1 MIAAKGRVVLVSGA
15 SRGIGRAIALVLH
28 AKGYKISAGARD
40 IQALE
45 KSLEAIRGDR
55 LVCARYEAA
64 DRSTHAAW
72 VAGTVDR
79 FGRIDA
85 LVNNAGA
92 SNTFSIEH
100 GDEAELDALWSTNV
114 KGPLFMTRECLPH
127 LRRGGQG
134 RIVNISS
141 LSGKRVRND
150 NVAYAMSKYAVMA
163 LTHATR
169 RTGWEDGVRATALC
183 PGFAVTDLTADVVKI
198 DRADMIDTGDLAELA
213 ATVIALPNTAAIA
226 EVLVNCRLE
235 DTLGAGGGKTKKQ
248 CGTVLVTA
256 KSERE
261 TT

>member
-1 MIAAKGRVVLVSGA
+1 VIDPKGRVVLVSGV
-15 SRGIGRAIALVLH
+15 SRGIGRAVALALH
-28 AKGYKISAGARD
+28 AKGYIVSAGARD
-40 IQALE
+40 DAALE
-45 KSLEAIRGDR
+45 VSLEALRGDR
-55 LVCARYEAA
+55 LICATYEAA
-64 DRSTHAAW
+64 DRASHAVW
-72 VAGTVDR
+72 VAATMDR

-92 SNTFSIEH
+92 SNTFSIEQ
-100 GDEAELDALWSTNV
+100 GDEADLDALWSTNV

-183 PGFAVTDLTADVVKI
+183 PGFVATDLTADVVKV
-198 DRADMIDTGDLAELA
+198 DRADMIDAGDLAELA

-226 EVLVNCRLE
+226 EILVNCRLE
-235 DTLGAGGGKTKKQ
+235 DTL
-248 CGTVLVTA
+248 
-256 KSERE
+256 
-261 TT
+261 